1 MKMIVSVTM
10 MIIILMAGSSVAD
23 EHHSGKSRR
32 ADVFSIHDTNHD
44 GLLDKYEYQQFIP
57 HRKRRNDDL
66 SKPHRRRSS
75 RFEFE
80 EIDADGDGY
89 ITEDEIIVVLN
100 RRLRKQR
107 RFRAREDHW

>member
-1 MKMIVSVTM
+1 MIVSVTM
-10 MIIILMAGSSVAD
+10 MITMLMVGSSVAD
-23 EHHSGKSRR
+23 EHHSGKNRR
-32 ADVFSIHDTNHD
+32 GDVFSIHDTNHD
-44 GLLDKYEYQQFIP
+44 GLRDKFEYQQFIS
-57 HRKRRNDDL
+57 HRKRRNDDS

-89 ITEDEIIVVLN
+89 ITEDEIIVALN

-107 RFRAREDHW
+107 RYRAREGHW